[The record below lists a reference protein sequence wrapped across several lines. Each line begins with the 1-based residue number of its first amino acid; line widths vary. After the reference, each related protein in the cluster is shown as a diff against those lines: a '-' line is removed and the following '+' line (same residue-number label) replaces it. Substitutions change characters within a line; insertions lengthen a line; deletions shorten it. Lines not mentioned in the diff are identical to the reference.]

1 MRFTECLND
10 TTKNSGVLAFAVDPG
25 LVRTSVA
32 RDGRALRFSGVEQAK
47 L

>member
-1 MRFTECLND
+1 LLR
-10 TTKNSGVLAFAVDPG
+10 GVDDRELLQREMKDI
-25 LVRTSVA
+25 VA